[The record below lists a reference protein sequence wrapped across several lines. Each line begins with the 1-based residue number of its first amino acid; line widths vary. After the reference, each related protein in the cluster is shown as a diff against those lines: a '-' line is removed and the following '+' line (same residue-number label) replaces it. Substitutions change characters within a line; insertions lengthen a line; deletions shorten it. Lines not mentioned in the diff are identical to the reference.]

1 MAISAA
7 YSRKPHAL
15 CGVEYTRIL
24 LPFVFSTM
32 TQPLLSAVDTAV
44 MGRLSDPSY
53 IAGVAVG
60 AVIFNTIYWLL
71 GFLRVGST
79 GFSAQASVEGGE
91 EALYKALLLPGVMAL
106 GLSLVILLLQ
116 WPIFEGAMLLI
127 HLDAPSRAVASTYYF
142 ILVWGAP
149 LVLLNYVILGWLM
162 GLSRIR
168 ATLFMQVGSNV
179 LNMLLDF
186 LFVSV
191 FGWGVEGVAAATL
204 IALFFAFIVGGVSL
218 RHVLFSSPTG
228 LRAMWRTAF
237 NLLDMWRIAKVNGHL
252 FLRTVCMLAQTNIFM
267 ATASGFG
274 TVTLSANAILIQIM
288 LIFSYVFEGIANASS
303 LFAGRASGTGN
314 PELMEDTRRM
324 TLRWTI
330 GSAAFMTLA
339 YGLWQTPVL
348 SLFTDLP
355 DVLAEA
361 SRYAPWGLAF
371 PLLAGVGLTYYGMF
385 TGSSFTRPVFIS
397 TLQALLA
404 FIAVWAVAVP
414 SFGND
419 GLWLAYLVFY
429 LGRSAF
435 LARHMAGLSQAR
447 PFPQRISLER
457 TDCPSINN

>member
-1 MAISAA
+1 MTAIC
-7 YSRKPHAL
+7 SRKPHAL
-15 CGVEYTRIL
+15 RGAAYSRIL
-24 LPFVFSTM
+24 LPFVLSTM

-44 MGRLSDPSY
+44 MGRLSDPAY

-79 GFSAQASVEGGE
+79 GFSAQASAEGG

-106 GLSLVILLLQ
+106 GFSLVILLLQ
-116 WPIFEGAMLLI
+116 WPLFEGAMLLLK
-127 HLDAPSRAVASTYYF
+127 LDAPSRAVASTYYY

-149 LVLLNYVILGWLM
+149 LVLLNYVTLGWLM

-179 LNMLLDF
+179 LNMVLDI

-191 FGWGVEGVAAATL
+191 FGWGVEGVAVATL
-204 IALFFAFIVGGVSL
+204 IALLFAFLVGVFSL
-218 RHVLFSSPTG
+218 RRALSDVSPAETG
-228 LRAMWRTAF
+228 GPAGGLWRAAF
-237 NLLDMWRIAKVNGHL
+237 NPLDMWRIVKVNGHL
-252 FLRTVCMLAQTNIFM
+252 FLRTVCMLAQTNLFM

-288 LIFSYVFEGIANASS
+288 LVFSYVFEGIANASS
-303 LFAGRASGTGN
+303 VFAGRASGTDD

-324 TLRWTI
+324 TLRWTV
-330 GSAAFMTLA
+330 GSAVFMTVV
-339 YGLWQTPVL
+339 YGVWQAPML

-361 SRYAPWGLAF
+361 ARYASWGLAF
-371 PLLAGVGLTYYGMF
+371 PLLSGVGLTCYGMF
-385 TGSSFTRPVFIS
+385 TGSSFTRPVFVS
-397 TLQALLA
+397 TLQALLV
-404 FIAVWAVAVP
+404 FLAVWAVAVP
-414 SFGND
+414 LLGND

-429 LGRSAF
+429 LGRSVF
-435 LARHMAGLSQAR
+435 LARYMPDLRAFSRDNAG
-447 PFPQRISLER
+447 
-457 TDCPSINN
+457 TD